1 MTRRILGMDLGI
13 TSGHHAVVIDET
25 CRVLARSRAHPT
37 VDSLEALERL
47 ALADAPEGTELE
59 VVIDPTGAAWLPVAV
74 FFTARGHR
82 VFRPDVSQ
90 TAHLRK
96 ALARR
101 KKTNRVDA
109 EVLAKLAVW
118 SRGALHA
125 LELPTGEAAQLDRV
139 VRATERL
146 TEEIARHKARIRDL
160 ARTAMPL
167 IGQAISKTMGR
178 ADLEVLRSYGD
189 PRELL
194 KLGLE
199 GLTRLIFQVS
209 RGEHGEAKAR
219 AYLRAA
225 DEAVALYGD
234 SGAVAFEVLAEE
246 LAAEITRLEVAEATL
261 RPLERRREECY
272 RKVDPTELAR
282 SVPGIVR
289 VGAPLAVAFTG
300 RAERFPTADRYA
312 SYVGLVP
319 GSSETEETD
328 RKGQSITKAGNRRLR
343 RMFVR
348 AADTARKL
356 DPQLARIYYVQMVER
371 GAHHNKAV
379 SVVAAHLA
387 RRFWAT
393 MVRGTPYV
401 IRDLDGRPADRA
413 EAKAIIAGRFTVP
426 EDVRARRR
434 SKKKRRTAP
443 HQVPMGHVSAVSPR
457 RATEPRRPSSAP
469 SIMRARREVVKASS

>member
-1 MTRRILGMDLGI
+1 MDLGI
-13 TSGHHAVVIDET
+13 TSAHHAVVIDEA
-25 CRVLARSRAHPT
+25 CRVVARSRAQPT
-37 VDSLEALERL
+37 KGSLEALERL
-47 ALADAPEGTELE
+47 ALEGAPEGTALE

-74 FFTARGHR
+74 FFAARGHR
-82 VFRPDVSQ
+82 VFRPDASR

-118 SRGALHA
+118 NRGALHE
-125 LELPTGEAAQLDRV
+125 LELPTGRAAELDRL

-167 IGQAISKTMGR
+167 VGQAVSKTMGR

-194 KLGLE
+194 ELGLE
-199 GLTRLIFQVS
+199 GLTRLISQAS

-225 DEAVALYGD
+225 EEAVELYGG
-234 SGAVAFEVLAEE
+234 SGAVAFGVIAEE

-261 RPLERRREECY
+261 RSLERRREEAY
-272 RKVDPTELAR
+272 RAVDPAGLAR
-282 SVPGIVR
+282 SLPGIAR
-289 VGAPLAVAFTG
+289 VGAPLGVAFTG
-300 RAERFPTADRYA
+300 RPSRFPSGDRYA

-319 GSSETEETD
+319 GSRETGETD
-328 RKGQSITKAGNRRLR
+328 RKGQPITKAGNRKLR

-348 AADTARKL
+348 AADAARRL
-356 DPQLARIYYVQMVER
+356 DPQLARIYHVQMVER
-371 GAHHNKAV
+371 GAHHTKALC
-379 SVVAAHLA
+379 VVAAHLA

-393 MVRGTPYV
+393 MARGTPYV
-401 IRDLDGRPADRA
+401 IRDVDGRPVDRA
-413 EAKAIIAGRFTVP
+413 EARAIIAARYTVP
-426 EDVRARRR
+426 EEVRARRR
-434 SKKKRRTAP
+434 SKKKRRTVP
-443 HQVPMGHVSAVSPR
+443 HHVLVGHVFDAGPR
-457 RATEPRRPSSAP
+457 GAAEPRPPSPAP
-469 SIMRARREVVKASS
+469 SIMRRRQEVVKGSS

>member
-1 MTRRILGMDLGI
+1 MDLGI
-13 TSGHHAVVIDET
+13 TSAHHAVVIDET
-25 CRVLARSRAHPT
+25 CRVVARSRAHPT
-37 VDSLEALERL
+37 VDSLGALERL
-47 ALADAPEGTELE
+47 ALEGAPEDTELE

-74 FFTARGHR
+74 FFIRRGHR

-90 TAHLRK
+90 TAHLRR

-101 KKTNRVDA
+101 AKTNRVDA

-118 SRGALHA
+118 NRGALHE
-125 LELPTGEAAQLDRV
+125 LELPAGRAAELDRL

-146 TEEIARHKARIRDL
+146 TEEIARHKGRIRDL

-167 IGQAISKTMGR
+167 VGQAISKTMGR

-194 KLGLE
+194 ELGLE
-199 GLTRLIFQVS
+199 GLTGLISEVS
-209 RGEHGEAKAR
+209 RGEHGRAKAR

-225 DEAVALYGD
+225 QEAVELYGD
-234 SGAVAFEVLAEE
+234 SGAVAFEVIAEE

-261 RPLERRREECY
+261 RPLERRREETY
-272 RKVDPTELAR
+272 RAVDPTGLAR
-282 SVPGIVR
+282 SLPGMAR
-289 VGAPLAVAFTG
+289 VGAPLGVAFTG
-300 RAERFPTADRYA
+300 RPARFPSGDRYA

-319 GSSETEETD
+319 GSRETGETD
-328 RKGQSITKAGNRRLR
+328 RKGQPMTKAGNRKLR

-379 SVVAAHLA
+379 AVVAAHLA

-401 IRDLDGRPADRA
+401 IRDVDGRPVDRA
-413 EAKAIIAGRFTVP
+413 EAKAIVAARYTVP
-426 EDVRARRR
+426 EEVRARRR
-434 SKKKRRTAP
+434 SKKKRRAVP
-443 HQVPMGHVSAVSPR
+443 HQVLVGHVFDAGPR
-457 RATEPRRPSSAP
+457 RAADPRRPSPAP
-469 SIMRARREVVKASS
+469 PMMRRREEVVKASS